1 MGKMEELQ
9 ALIRSAGKEYSLS
22 ETRFNEFEKNYKSA
36 ESLEDKEKLL
46 NDFKKQIEGER
57 GKTD

>member
-1 MGKMEELQ
+1 MEELQ